1 MDGLTAPTE
10 STSCWRPPVGEHTF
24 TKHPQTRPTVSDVTV
39 SALGDALRSHYTI
52 ERELGRGGMAT
63 VYLARDLRHDRLVAF
78 KVLRPELAAALGPE
92 RFLRE
97 IRLTARLQHPHILTV
112 LDSGETVGR
121 LWFTMP
127 FVDGESLRSLLA
139 RERQLPIPEAL
150 RIARDA
156 CEALDFAHQ
165 HGIIHRDVKPENL
178 LLTTDRST
186 LVADFGLAR
195 SCIEAARDLTEAG
208 LAVGT
213 PAYMSPEQASGAA
226 DPDPRTDIYSLG
238 CVLYEMLTG
247 DPPFSGRSPAAI
259 VARKMVEP
267 APPIRVVRDS
277 VPEAVEAV
285 VMQSLARVAADR
297 FPTMRAFAEALDA
310 AGRGASAGGK
320 PLRSRSGGRSAVF
333 AGLLLA
339 IGVVSGVMLR
349 KHNSPDV
356 QVVRNRVVVGLFE
369 NRTGDPSLDPLGS
382 MAADWLTDG
391 ILRSGV
397 AEVVPTTATLLVMRG
412 SRDKADSAAG
422 PPDLRELVQETGAGR
437 VISGSYYRVRD
448 SLQFRVRLLDPIRG
462 KVLQVISPTTGPQ
475 DRPLEAIDLLR
486 QRVVGALAVEL
497 DTALASGWLGL
508 LTSPPTYEAYK
519 AYLEALR
526 LFGQLRFAEGI
537 PYLDSALV
545 TDSTFGS
552 ALLLKAWA
560 HANIGDIARFDSVIA
575 ILERRRLRLSPAED
589 YELEWLVAVRRGDL
603 AAARRALVRQ
613 AALSPDPAARGG
625 AAVFALRIN
634 HPRAALN
641 DLAPGDRESLVW
653 RTVPWTWE
661 TPTEAYHLL
670 GEHAR
675 ELEEAEHGRA
685 EHRDLTVNLHYE
697 VLARAS
703 LGQVQ
708 RVHLLLDE
716 ASRLTPQPIWAFGPI
731 AATAALELRAHG
743 YPDSARRVMGRAVD
757 WYRGQFA
764 EDSLQSDNGYG
775 LARCLYWAGEWV
787 EARKQLAALVARIPA
802 QGLPWH
808 GVGTAADYDYYGLLG
823 TLAARQGERKDAELM
838 LKRLE
843 TMKGSSL
850 FRSQPTLWQARIHA
864 LLGNREAAVSLLRDA
879 ISHGLMPLDM
889 TQGLGYAMWL
899 HRDVDFESLLKYQPY
914 LELLRPTD

>member
-1 MDGLTAPTE
+1 MDGSIAPTE
-10 STSCWRPPVGEHTF
+10 SISCWRAPVGKRTF
-24 TKHPQTRPTVSDVTV
+24 MKHPQTRPTVSDVTV
-39 SALGDALRSHYTI
+39 SALGDALRSRYTI

-63 VYLARDLRHDRLVAF
+63 VYLARDLRHDRLVAL

-112 LDSGETVGR
+112 LDSGEAAGR

-139 RERQLPIPEAL
+139 RERQLSIPEAL

-213 PAYMSPEQASGAA
+213 PVYMSPEQASGAA
-226 DPDPRTDIYSLG
+226 DPDPRTDIYGLG

-247 DPPFSGRSPAAI
+247 DPPFSGRSAAAI

-277 VPEAVEAV
+277 VPEAVETA

-297 FPTMRAFAEALDA
+297 FPTMRAFGEALDA

-320 PLRSRSGGRSAVF
+320 RVRARSGRRSAVF
-333 AGLLLA
+333 AGLLVA
-339 IGVVSGVMLR
+339 VGVVTGVMLR

-397 AEVVPTTATLLVMRG
+397 AEVVPTTATLLVMTG

-462 KVLQVISPTTGPQ
+462 KVLQVISPTTGSL
-475 DRPLEAIDLLR
+475 DRPLEAIDMLR

-519 AYLEALR
+519 AYLEALH

-545 TDSTFGS
+545 MDSTFGS

-603 AAARRALVRQ
+603 AGARRALVRQ

-641 DLAPGDRESLVW
+641 DLAPGDR
-653 RTVPWTWE
+653 
-661 TPTEAYHLL
+661 
-670 GEHAR
+670 
-675 ELEEAEHGRA
+675 GRA
-685 EHRDLTVNLHYE
+685 EHRDLTVNLHYA

-775 LARCLYWAGEWV
+775 LARCLYWAEEWV
-787 EARKQLAALVARIPA
+787 EARKLLAALVARIPA

-823 TLAARQGERKDAELM
+823 TLAARQGDRKDAELM

-843 TMKGSSL
+843 TMKGSNL

-899 HRDVDFESLLKYQPY
+899 HRDVDFESLLKYEPY